1 MLYNLLPNH
10 NIMQKIYKV
19 NTLLHQPKS
28 STKQRAAEL
37 GTTVYGMCTHVHQY
51 NIMVLFCAIPGLKLQ
66 RENNSLRMT
75 GLLIAFRYEGCR
87 LTGDVGVVLPRG
99 YGLESAENTSS
110 DDPLLGIDSF

>member
-1 MLYNLLPNH
+1 
-10 NIMQKIYKV
+10 
-19 NTLLHQPKS
+19 
-28 STKQRAAEL
+28 
-37 GTTVYGMCTHVHQY
+37 
-51 NIMVLFCAIPGLKLQ
+51 
-66 RENNSLRMT
+66 MT